1 MTDTRRGRFLA
12 RNRHIP
18 VCYPSPDL
26 KEHALPTR
34 YALNRE
40 WSPTDYPG
48 IERSLLRQNDTNGR
62 TSLVR
67 LRAGG
72 RNPTVAPP

>member
-1 MTDTRRGRFLA
+1 M
-12 RNRHIP
+12 
-18 VCYPSPDL
+18 
-26 KEHALPTR
+26 PTR